1 MSLKRKFARLRD
13 LCGAHMLNYEVSWV
27 ECDDTFESRTS
38 GPGGLS
44 DFHEVKKAHS
54 LKHAVTRLIEKLE
67 EAYPNTVVGEWVT
80 IR

>member
-13 LCGAHMLNYEVSWV
+13 LCGCHRLCYEVSWS
-27 ECDDTFESRTS
+27 EADDTFYARTS

-44 DFHEVKKAHS
+44 DFYEVKKAHS

-67 EAYPNTVVGEWVT
+67 EVHPSFVGRV
-80 IR
+80 